1 MSRVRAFAD
10 GLMNVVANLGTA
22 RDKASHSHYGV
33 PVLSDFEATNAYRG
47 AWLPRK
53 IVDIPALDACR
64 NWRSW
69 NAQADDISA
78 LEAEEERLGLRMKMQ
93 EGLKKARLYGGAALY
108 IGTGDSDPSKP
119 LNAER
124 IAKGGIRH
132 LSVMTRRVLKAGEV
146 DRDPESPLYGR
157 PAYYTLQG
165 AGRRVEIHP
174 SRLVVLTGAMHPDPE
189 TATGDE
195 AGWGDS
201 VLTAVMDAIKNA
213 DGTAA
218 NVASLVYEAK
228 VDVIG
233 IPNLTEMLSD
243 PDAERQITERLR
255 LAMAMKGIN
264 GALIRD
270 AEETYDQ
277 KSYAFAGLT
286 DILNTSLQIVSG
298 AADIP
303 VTRLLGQAPGGLNS
317 SGESD
322 LRNYYDRIRAMQELE
337 IAPALYTLDECLIRS
352 ALGTRPEEV
361 FYDWRSLWQTTDKER
376 ADIGKVVADTIK
388 VIDDTGLLPDAV
400 WSKTAANML
409 VEAGIAPGLEAALEE
424 FGEPDDDPD
433 DEQAALGVQTEPQQA
448 EGVTNVPD

>member
-1 MSRVRAFAD
+1 MGALRYVGDSLRN
-10 GLMNVVANLGTA
+10 LVANLGTA

-93 EGLKKARLYGGAALY
+93 EGLRKARLYGGAALY
-108 IGTGDSDPSKP
+108 IGTGEPDPSKP
-119 LNAER
+119 LNPER
-124 IAKGGIRH
+124 IGQQGIRH
-132 LSVMTRRVLKAGEV
+132 LNVMTRRVLQAGDV
-146 DRDPESPLYGR
+146 DRDPESPLYGS

-201 VLTAVMDAIKNA
+201 VLTAVMGAIKNA

-218 NVASLVYEAK
+218 NISSLVYEAK
-228 VDVIG
+228 VDVFK
-233 IPNLTEMLSD
+233 IPGMMQGLA
-243 PDAERQITERLR
+243 DAGGEYERQLLDRLM
-255 LAMAMKGIN
+255 LAATAKGIN
-264 GALIRD
+264 GALIMD
-270 AEETYDQ
+270 AEEDYEQ
-277 KSYAFAGLT
+277 KSVNFAGLT

-352 ALGTRPEEV
+352 ATGRRDDDV
-361 FYDWRSLWQTTDKER
+361 FYEWRSLWQTSDKER
-376 ADIGKVVADTIK
+376 ADIGKTTADTIK
-388 VIDDTGLLPDAV
+388 TIDDTGLLPDAV
-400 WSKTAANML
+400 MAKVAVNML
-409 VEAGIAPGLEAALEE
+409 TEAGVAPGLEAAMDE
-424 FGEPDDDPD
+424 FGGADDAPDDDV
-433 DEQAALGVQTEPQQA
+433 AALGVETEQP
-448 EGVTNVPD
+448 EE

>member
-1 MSRVRAFAD
+1 MGALRYVGDSLRN
-10 GLMNVVANLGTA
+10 LVANLGTA

-64 NWRSW
+64 NWRRW

-93 EGLKKARLYGGAALY
+93 EGLRKARLYGGAALY
-108 IGTGDSDPSKP
+108 IGTGESDPSKP
-119 LNAER
+119 LNPER
-124 IAKGGIRH
+124 IGQQGIRH
-132 LSVMTRRVLKAGEV
+132 LNVMTRRVLQAGEV

-201 VLTAVMDAIKNA
+201 VLTAVMGAIKNA

-218 NVASLVYEAK
+218 NIASLVYEAK
-228 VDVIG
+228 VDVFK
-233 IPNLTEMLSD
+233 IPGLMQGLA
-243 PDAERQITERLR
+243 DAGGEYERQLLDRLM
-255 LAMAMKGIN
+255 LAATAKGIN
-264 GALIRD
+264 GALIMD
-270 AEETYDQ
+270 AEEDYEQ
-277 KSYAFAGLT
+277 KSANFAGLT

-352 ALGTRPEEV
+352 ATGRRDDDV
-361 FYDWRSLWQTTDKER
+361 FYEWRSLWQTSDKER
-376 ADIGKVVADTIK
+376 ADIGKTTADTIK
-388 VIDDTGLLPDAV
+388 TIDDTGLLPDAV
-400 WSKTAANML
+400 MAKVAVNML
-409 VEAGIAPGLEAALEE
+409 TEAGVAPGLEAAMDE
-424 FGEPDDDPD
+424 FGGADDAPDDDV
-433 DEQAALGVQTEPQQA
+433 AALGVETEQP
-448 EGVTNVPD
+448 EE

>member
-1 MSRVRAFAD
+1 MASFRFAD
-10 GLMNVVANLGTA
+10 SLRNLVANLGTA

-47 AWLPRK
+47 SWLPRK
-53 IVDIPALDACR
+53 IVDIPAMDATR
-64 NWRSW
+64 NWRNW
-69 NAQADDISA
+69 QAEADDISA
-78 LEAEEERLGLRMKMQ
+78 LEAEEQRLGLRAKVQ
-93 EGLKKARLYGGAALY
+93 EAMKKARLYGGAGIY

-119 LNAER
+119 LNPER
-124 IAKGGIRH
+124 IGLQGIRH
-132 LSVMTRRVLKAGEV
+132 LNVMTRRVLQAGEV
-146 DRDPESPLYGR
+146 ERDPESPLYGL
-157 PAYYTLQG
+157 PSHYTLQG

-201 VLTAVMDAIKNA
+201 VLTAVMGAIKHA

-218 NVASLVYEAK
+218 NVASLVFEAK
-228 VDVIG
+228 VDVFK
-233 IPNLTEMLSD
+233 IPGLMQGLA
-243 PDAERQITERLR
+243 DAGGEYERQLLDRLM
-255 LAMAMKGIN
+255 LAATAKGIN
-264 GALIRD
+264 GALIMD
-270 AEETYDQ
+270 AEESYEQ
-277 KSYAFAGLT
+277 KSANFAGLT
-286 DILNTSLQIVSG
+286 DILNSALQIVSG

-322 LRNYYDRIRAMQELE
+322 IRNYYDRIHAMQELE
-337 IAPALYTLDECLIRS
+337 VAPALHTLDECLIRS
-352 ALGTRPEEV
+352 AIGTRPEEV

-388 VIDDTGLLPDAV
+388 VIDETGLLPDAV

-424 FGEPDDDPD
+424 FGEPDDGPD
-433 DEQAALGVQTEPQQA
+433 DEGAALGVQAEPQQA
-448 EGVTNVPD
+448 EE